1 MKDWILYNRNLF
13 AYGFLLIIFFAGVI
27 FINERLNK
35 EGPEYLRVQGYCLEI
50 AEKIEGIKLN
60 PREAEFIPI
69 GGGVK
74 QVSYSGIMMVWE
86 KEISGISVKCS
97 VISNGNEIR
106 YFAVNDEDKTSLAR
120 REERK
125 E

>member
-1 MKDWILYNRNLF
+1 M
-13 AYGFLLIIFFAGVI
+13 
-27 FINERLNK
+27 
-35 EGPEYLRVQGYCLEI
+35 
-50 AEKIEGIKLN
+50 EGIELN
-60 PREAEFIPI
+60 PREAKFVPI

-74 QVSYSGIMMVWE
+74 QASYSGMMMVWK

-106 YFAVNDEDKTSLAR
+106 YFAVNGEDKTNLAR

-125 E
+125 